1 MDESPDLA
9 ANDLA
14 AATSLDTV
22 TFHHIQHRLEDGVLR
37 IQLNR
42 PEASNALNLAALE
55 ELGFALDQLELKESA
70 KVVVIT
76 GNDRAFS
83 SGLDVA
89 EHTDENVYQLLDAFH
104 RVIRRMMQLETVSF
118 AVVKGMAL
126 GAGCELAAACDFCF
140 ASEAAKLGQPELKAG
155 LFPTV
160 APVIYPRIVGLH
172 RTFELILTGR
182 IYEGRE
188 AESIGLV
195 TRALSPDKLDA
206 EVEKWILFLKTFSTP
221 VLRLARRA
229 ISEAAYLPF
238 EDGLRLVEEV
248 YLNQL
253 MATEDANEGVR
264 ALRERRAPVWK
275 HR

>member
-1 MDESPDLA
+1 MDEPPDLA
-9 ANDLA
+9 ATDV
-14 AATSLDTV
+14 AATDLDSA
-22 TFHHIQHRLEDGVLR
+22 TFNHIQHRLDDGVLR

-42 PEASNALNLAALE
+42 PEASNALNLAALD
-55 ELGFALDQLELKESA
+55 ELAFALDQLELKESA

-118 AVVKGMAL
+118 SVVKGMAL

-155 LFPTV
+155 LFPSV

-195 TRALSPDKLDA
+195 TRALPPDKLDA
-206 EVEKWILFLKTFSTP
+206 EVEKWIQFLKTFSTP

-229 ISEAAYLPF
+229 ISEAAYMPF

-253 MATEDANEGVR
+253 MSTEDAKEGVR

>member
-1 MDESPDLA
+1 MDETQDLLATGPDPA
-9 ANDLA
+9 A
-14 AATSLDTV
+14 
-22 TFHHIQHRLEDGVLR
+22 FKHIQHRHDAGVLR

-42 PEASNALNLAALE
+42 PEASNALNLAAME
-55 ELGFALDQLELKESA
+55 ELAYLLDQLELKESA
-70 KVVVIT
+70 KVVVLT

-83 SGLDVA
+83 SGLDIA

-104 RVIRRMMQLETVSF
+104 RVIRRMWELETVSF

-126 GAGCELAAACDFCF
+126 GAGCELAASCDFVF
-140 ASEAAKLGQPELKAG
+140 ASEGAKLGQPELKAG

-160 APVIYPRIVGLH
+160 APVIYPRLMGLH

-182 IYEGRE
+182 IYDARE
-188 AESIGLV
+188 AEGIGLV
-195 TRALSPDKLDA
+195 TRAHPPEKLDA
-206 EVEKWILFLKTFSTP
+206 EVEKWIQFLNGFSTP

-229 ISEAAYLPF
+229 IAHASNLPF
-238 EDGLRLVEEV
+238 EEGLRLVEEV

-253 MATEDANEGVR
+253 MSTEDAKEGVR
-264 ALRERRAPVWK
+264 ALRERRPPVWQ